1 MYLFDLGARI
11 REARR
16 KAGTTQTALAAEAGL
31 GRTTVN
37 QLEAGVYPD
46 LGIKKVVRLLR
57 AVGLDL
63 AVVPASRGA
72 SPDYLRMACVSANV
86 SFRQQ
91 LQPEQLA
98 RAILSGEAPAGFRP
112 HVRVIFEE
120 APQEVVLGALNQLSG
135 TTRAPTRVIE
145 RARRLAEQVGCE
157 LKVAP

>member
-16 KAGTTQTALAAEAGL
+16 KAGKTQTALAAETAL

-57 AVGLDL
+57 AVGLEL

-72 SPDYLRMACVSANV
+72 APDFLRMACVSANV
-86 SFRQQ
+86 GFRQQ

-98 RAILSGEAPAGFRP
+98 HALLSGELPAGFRP
-112 HVRVIFEE
+112 HLRVIFEE
-120 APQEVVLGALNQLSG
+120 APREVVRGALKQLSG
-135 TTRAPTRVIE
+135 SARAGARVRE
-145 RARRLAEQVGCE
+145 NARRLAEQVGCE
-157 LKVAP
+157 LKVDP